1 MEVARKK
8 PRVFLG
14 SKGASL
20 SAQDVWK
27 VAYGHALVELDVAA
41 VERLARNAPKDL
53 PLLDHAPAPVPEPKE
68 CLDEAQCRAV
78 LLLMAHK
85 LLHSNAKIRKFVPV
99 YLVEYL
105 NSGVPTTILFE
116 GFGSEEFIADCIAQ
130 SISDPNPV
138 MEKLLEE
145 NAGEFHVTEQE
156 WRAMAGAGAGRLGI
170 SCLSLYLSS
179 VLSVFADV
187 VAGLSCEALSAK
199 TKAFDSEA
207 YSQASA
213 QKAEADVASDLR
225 ILLVGSKLVNKPGGF
240 DGECISAI
248 PRIHGA
254 LREEAKIAAARLRV
268 EINRA
273 SFDNKEGVSLI
284 QGVCSPLHSNFSSPF
299 LFNSLVSLALTLEP
313 LAWSSFGRIDA
324 MRADLIGELSR
335 PHPDQLLD
343 ESIEIEKSCKRI
355 SKNVFQLHDNIVYS
369 KDAQIVH
376 MVYQALKL
384 TCEMFAFEASMALWV
399 LHLREIRM
407 KTMEK
412 KKKGTQE
419 LGLGKGMAKLKQILL
434 QQLELEECQPLDLVS
449 QLAYMLSDNLADT
462 SQNPLD
468 LGGNPSYPTY
478 LYKWPSRMRNWFAGN
493 FLQHLVAEFKS
504 IVDSNEVAR
513 LPKIAKGTRDFSP
526 KQMAVREKAF
536 GIIAGVFKRHGAVA
550 LDTPVFELR
559 ETLMGK
565 YGEDTKL
572 IYDLADQ
579 GGELLSLRYD
589 LTVPFAR
596 YLAMN
601 KIDKLK
607 RYHIARVYRR
617 DNPAK
622 GRYREFYQCDF
633 DIAGGD
639 YTQMVPDFEVL
650 KVLTELL
657 DELDIGDY
665 QVKLNHRR
673 LLDGMLEICG
683 VPATK
688 FRSICSAIDKLDKLD
703 WKDVKK
709 EMVEE
714 KGLSEETADEI
725 GKLVDMKGE
734 PMAVLE
740 KLEREGSPFL
750 ENAGSKSALKELGT
764 LFHYLQN
771 ANCLHRISF
780 DLSLARGLDYYTG
793 VIYEA
798 VFKGSTSSS
807 SETGQFGSI
816 AAGGRYDNLVGMFS
830 KQPVPAVGVSLGIER
845 VFAIMEQQLQD
856 GSRQGIR
863 DTHTEVVV
871 LGIGEGLMDFI
882 IALVAELWAVDMKA
896 EFACCTQRNLGKQV
910 CKAVSS
916 TRPFSSLSYICSQ
929 VAGKRSNGFIVF
941 WVQIA
946 SAGSE
951 ERQIPYAVIIST
963 DDLEKG
969 VVQLRIL
976 GTKQQRLVARD
987 RIVHE
992 LQELL
997 GL

>member
-1 MEVARKK
+1 MEVARTK

-27 VAYGHALVELDVAA
+27 VAYRHALVELDVAA

-53 PLLDHAPAPVPEPKE
+53 PPHHHMPAPVSELTE
-68 CLDEAQCRAV
+68 RLDEAECRAV
-78 LLLMAHK
+78 LLLMVHK

-99 YLVEYL
+99 YLVEWL
-105 NSGVPTTILFE
+105 NSREPTTFLFE
-116 GFGSEEFIADCIAQ
+116 CFRSEEFIADCIAQ
-130 SISDPNPV
+130 SISKPKKNPLV
-138 MEKLLEE
+138 EKLQEE
-145 NAGEFHVTEQE
+145 NAGEFYVTEQE
-156 WRAMAGAGAGRLGI
+156 RRAMADAGAGRLGI

-179 VLSVFADV
+179 LLSVFVDV
-187 VAGLSCEALSAK
+187 VAGLSCEALLAK

-213 QKAEADVASDLR
+213 QKAEADVAGDLR

-273 SFDNKEGVSLI
+273 SFDIKEGVSLF
-284 QGVCSPLHSNFSSPF
+284 QVGCSPLHSNDSSPF
-299 LFNSLVSLALTLEP
+299 LFNSLVSLALTLEQ
-313 LAWSSFGRIDA
+313 LAWSSLGRIA
-324 MRADLIGELSR
+324 EMRAYLVRELS
-335 PHPDQLLD
+335 PSLSDLVLD
-343 ESIEIEKSCKRI
+343 EYIVFETECTLI
-355 SKNVFQLHDNIVYS
+355 SEGVRRLYEDVEYL
-369 KDAQIVH
+369 KDAPIVH
-376 MVYQALKL
+376 MVYKALED
-384 TCEMFAFEASMALWV
+384 TRGIFAFEAYAALLV

-407 KTMEK
+407 KTTEKK

-434 QQLELEECQPLDLVS
+434 QQLELEERQPLDMDLP
-449 QLAYMLSDNLADT
+449 QLTNVLSDQTLAET
-462 SQNPLD
+462 NQSPLD
-468 LGGNPSYPTY
+468 PGGGPSYLTY
-478 LYKWPSRMRNWFAGN
+478 VYKWRCQMTNWFAGN

-513 LPKIAKGTRDFSP
+513 LPKIAKGTRDFGP

-536 GIIAGVFKRHGAVA
+536 DIIAGVFKRHGAVA

-633 DIAGGD
+633 DIAGSD
-639 YTQMVPDFEVL
+639 YPQMVPDFEVL

-714 KGLSEETADEI
+714 KGLSEETADKI
-725 GKLVDMKGE
+725 GTLVDMKGE

-764 LFHYLQN
+764 LFHYLQK

-830 KQPVPAVGVSLGIER
+830 RQPVPAVGVSLGIER

-863 DTHTEVVV
+863 ETHTQVVV
-871 LGIGEGLMDFI
+871 LGTGEGLMDFI

-896 EFACCTQRNLGKQV
+896 EFACCTPRNLGKQ
-910 CKAVSS
+910 
-916 TRPFSSLSYICSQ
+916 I
-929 VAGKRSNGFIVF
+929 G
-941 WVQIA
+941 

-951 ERQIPYAVIIST
+951 ERQIPYAVIISP
-963 DDLEKG
+963 DDFEKG
-969 VVQLRIL
+969 VVQLKIL
-976 GTKQQRLVARD
+976 ATKQQREVARD
-987 RIVHE
+987 KIVHE
-992 LQELL
+992 LRELL
-997 GL
+997 GLWPKTEQLIAAED

>member
-53 PLLDHAPAPVPEPKE
+53 PLLDHAPAPVSEPKE
-68 CLDEAQCRAV
+68 CLDEAQGRAV

-105 NSGVPTTILFE
+105 NSGVPTTKLFE
-116 GFGSEEFIADCIAQ
+116 GFWSEELIADCIAQ
-130 SISDPNPV
+130 SISEPSPLV
-138 MEKLLEE
+138 EKLLEE

-156 WRAMAGAGAGRLGI
+156 WRTMAGAGAGRLGI

-187 VAGLSCEALSAK
+187 VAGLSCEALLAK

-273 SFDNKEGVSLI
+273 SFDNKEGVSLF
-284 QGVCSPLHSNFSSPF
+284 QGGCSPLHSNFSSPF
-299 LFNSLVSLALTLEP
+299 LFNSLVSLALTLEQ

-324 MRADLIGELSR
+324 MKAILIGELSL

-343 ESIEIEKSCKRI
+343 ESIEIEKACKRI
-355 SKNVFQLHDNIVYS
+355 SKNVVHLYDGIVYS
-369 KDAQIVH
+369 KDVRIVH
-376 MVYQALKL
+376 MVYEALKT
-384 TCEMFAFEASMALWV
+384 TCGIFAFEASMALWV

-407 KTMEK
+407 KTVEK

-434 QQLELEECQPLDLVS
+434 QQLELEEWQPLDMGLP
-449 QLAYMLSDNLADT
+449 QLANVLSHQTLAET
-462 SQNPLD
+462 NQNPLD
-468 LGGNPSYPTY
+468 PGGEPSYHTY
-478 LYKWPSRMRNWFAGN
+478 FYKWPSQMRNWFAGN

-513 LPKIAKGTRDFSP
+513 LPKIAKGTRDFGP

-633 DIAGGD
+633 DIAGSD
-639 YTQMVPDFEVL
+639 YPQMVPDFEVL

-665 QVKLNHRR
+665 QV
-673 LLDGMLEICG
+673 
-683 VPATK
+683 
-688 FRSICSAIDKLDKLD
+688 
-703 WKDVKK
+703 
-709 EMVEE
+709 
-714 KGLSEETADEI
+714 
-725 GKLVDMKGE
+725 
-734 PMAVLE
+734 
-740 KLEREGSPFL
+740 
-750 ENAGSKSALKELGT
+750 
-764 LFHYLQN
+764 
-771 ANCLHRISF
+771 
-780 DLSLARGLDYYTG
+780 
-793 VIYEA
+793 
-798 VFKGSTSSS
+798 
-807 SETGQFGSI
+807 
-816 AAGGRYDNLVGMFS
+816 
-830 KQPVPAVGVSLGIER
+830 
-845 VFAIMEQQLQD
+845 
-856 GSRQGIR
+856 
-863 DTHTEVVV
+863 
-871 LGIGEGLMDFI
+871 
-882 IALVAELWAVDMKA
+882 
-896 EFACCTQRNLGKQV
+896 
-910 CKAVSS
+910 
-916 TRPFSSLSYICSQ
+916 
-929 VAGKRSNGFIVF
+929 
-941 WVQIA
+941 
-946 SAGSE
+946 
-951 ERQIPYAVIIST
+951 
-963 DDLEKG
+963 
-969 VVQLRIL
+969 
-976 GTKQQRLVARD
+976 
-987 RIVHE
+987 
-992 LQELL
+992 
-997 GL
+997 